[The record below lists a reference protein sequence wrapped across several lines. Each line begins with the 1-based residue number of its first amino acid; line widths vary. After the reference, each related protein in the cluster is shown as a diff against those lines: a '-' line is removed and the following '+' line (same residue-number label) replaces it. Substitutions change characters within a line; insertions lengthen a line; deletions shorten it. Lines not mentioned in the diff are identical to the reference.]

1 MNPELTGVNGDADAG
16 DRPSGRTAV
25 ARLSRS
31 ESVARTRARLLEA
44 AEAVFA
50 ENGFGEASL
59 SQIADRAGYTR
70 GAVYANFAS
79 KDDLF
84 LAVLDRWLDQDI
96 EHLGKFNADG
106 PSTPR
111 TLEWLRTREGNRFA
125 DRNRFLLLTEFRLYA
140 LRNPAVA
147 PRLAD
152 YERRS
157 LAWYTEAIRTHLDD
171 AGLDVPAADVA
182 TLVLALENGIAT
194 LAHLA
199 PGDVRHHAFVDALE
213 LLGTLAGENPA

>member
-1 MNPELTGVNGDADAG
+1 M
-16 DRPSGRTAV
+16 RRI
-25 ARLSRS
+25 SRS

-59 SQIADRAGYTR
+59 SQIADR
-70 GAVYANFAS
+70 
-79 KDDLF
+79 
-84 LAVLDRWLDQDI
+84 
-96 EHLGKFNADG
+96 
-106 PSTPR
+106 
-111 TLEWLRTREGNRFA
+111 
-125 DRNRFLLLTEFRLYA
+125 NRFLLLTEFRLYA
-140 LRNPAVA
+140 LRNPAIA

-157 LAWYTEAIRTHLDD
+157 LAWYTEVIQTRVD
-171 AGLDVPAADVA
+171 ATGVALPAAQLA

-199 PGDVRHHAFVDALE
+199 PDDVAHHAFIDALE
-213 LLGTLAGENPA
+213 LLSTMTNNPPG

>member
-1 MNPELTGVNGDADAG
+1 MNPKLTAVNGDDG
-16 DRPSGRTAV
+16 SGGRRPGRTAV
-25 ARLSRS
+25 ARLSRT
-31 ESVARTRARLLEA
+31 ESVARTRARLLDA

-59 SQIADRAGYTR
+59 ARIADRAGYTR

-96 EHLGKFNADG
+96 EHLGKFTADG

-157 LAWYTEAIRTHLDD
+157 LAWYTEAIRTHLED
-171 AGLDVPAADVA
+171 AGLSVPAADVA

-199 PGDVRHHAFVDALE
+199 PGDVRHHAFIDALE
-213 LLGTLAGENPA
+213 LLGTLAGENEP